1 MSYFLTPWASHFDE
15 INASGNIITEQY
27 FIGNG
32 AFLTGATFT
41 PPAVSSSDIR
51 GNVIGS
57 YANVTNIIASTGNI
71 ANIRFAA
78 DGNVTASYFFG
89 NGSQL
94 TGVTSTLPSVANIDI
109 RGNVIGS
116 YANVTNIIA
125 STGNIANV
133 RFAADGNVTAAYFFG
148 NGSQL
153 TGVTSTLPS
162 VANIDIR
169 GNVIGSYANVTN
181 IIASTGNIANVRFA
195 ADGNVTAAYFFGNG
209 SQLTGVTSTLP
220 SVANIDTRGNVIGSY
235 ANVTNII
242 ASTGNIANVRFAADG
257 NVTAA
262 YFFGNGSQLTGV
274 TSTLPSVANIDIRGT
289 SYWIIRQR
297 YQHHRIH

>member
-15 INASGNIITEQY
+15 LNASGNIITEQY

-57 YANVTNIIASTGNI
+57 YANVTNIIATAGNI
-71 ANIRFAA
+71 ANVRFAA

-116 YANVTNIIA
+116 YANVTNITA
-125 STGNIANV
+125 VTGNVGNT
-133 RFAADGNVTAAYFFG
+133 RFLGGNVAVSGQVNVLGNVVAPFFIG

-169 GNVIGSYANVTN
+169 GNVIG
-181 IIASTGNIANVRFA
+181 
-195 ADGNVTAAYFFGNG
+195 
-209 SQLTGVTSTLP
+209 
-220 SVANIDTRGNVIGSY
+220 
-235 ANVTNII
+235 
-242 ASTGNIANVRFAADG
+242 
-257 NVTAA
+257 
-262 YFFGNGSQLTGV
+262 
-274 TSTLPSVANIDIRGT
+274 
-289 SYWIIRQR
+289 
-297 YQHHRIH
+297 